1 MTENQMPEQ
10 NEVTLDAVPD
20 ALAEVPAEKLAALK
34 ALVQQFSEGTG
45 TTASGSEATD
55 EAPVAKSDGK
65 GTFTGADVDW
75 SEYDLDY
82 NLAHLYPRAQFV
94 ETPEG
99 PKWAVTLDEFFT
111 NELSLGGHGKRTQ
124 KGAALNAGEVLSDM
138 VNSAEGW
145 RIAAILPASIGRV
158 GIVLQKKTTIVLP
171 DPQPLQ
177 LGTEVAA
184 PLDPELKD
192 TEDAALGWMEKE
204 SLTPVPESGR
214 VEEVTEPS
222 LAERFVHQLNDP
234 TRVPD
239 LIKSA
244 LELNAGTVPAPVPAG
259 QQPSARRGYQDTL
272 VIAGADTAADAVED
286 ALAGPDFERTVE

>member
-10 NEVTLDAVPD
+10 NEVALNAVPD

-34 ALVQQFSEGTG
+34 ALVQQFSEGAG

-55 EAPVAKSDGK
+55 ETPVAKS

-111 NELSLGGHGKRTQ
+111 NELSLGSHGKRTQ

-171 DPQPLQ
+171 DPKQLQ

-204 SLTPVPESGR
+204 SLTPAPESDR

-222 LAERFVHQLNDP
+222 LVERFVQQSNDP
-234 TRVPD
+234 ARVPN
-239 LIKSA
+239 LIKNA

-259 QQPSARRGYQDTL
+259 QQPPARLAGINEDVL
-272 VIAGADTAADAVED
+272 VIAAADNAADAVGE
-286 ALAGPDFERTVE
+286 ALDGPDFERTVE

>member
-10 NEVTLDAVPD
+10 NEVTLNAVPD

-34 ALVQQFSEGTG
+34 ALVQQFSEGAG

-55 EAPVAKSDGK
+55 ETPVAKSDGK

-82 NLAHLYPRAQFV
+82 NLAHLYPRAKFV

-111 NELSLGGHGKRTQ
+111 NELSLGSHGKRTQ

-171 DPQPLQ
+171 DPKQLQ

-204 SLTPVPESGR
+204 SLTPAPESGR

-222 LAERFVHQLNDP
+222 LAERFVQQLNDP
-234 TRVPD
+234 TRVPN
-239 LIKSA
+239 LIKNA

-259 QQPSARRGYQDTL
+259 QQPPARKVDEVAL
-272 VIAGADTAADAVED
+272 VIAAADNAADAVEE
-286 ALAGPDFERTVE
+286 ALDGPDFERTVE